1 MSITVKNETA
11 NEINV
16 SINQW
21 GKDGDTNY
29 FKIIPQESETW
40 DRTNNRG
47 FVMYLRESGTL
58 DGPYYVRAGS
68 TVTFQSNGKV
78 SGATKISG

>member
-16 SINQW
+16 SINKW
-21 GKDGDTNY
+21 GRDGDTSY
-29 FKIIPQESETW
+29 FKIKSQKSETW
-40 DRTNNRG
+40 DRSDDRG
-47 FVMYLRESGTL
+47 FVMYLSESGIL

-78 SGATKISG
+78 NGAIKIPG